1 MRQTMTLSAAM
12 FECIDSNYMDA
23 LPLGFRLSQDDVHLE
38 TRNDRQENPTGTGVA
53 YVQFSSPD
61 TADQARNSK
70 HKQSMGAR
78 YIECMTLT
86 SGMLAPSPPLLHV

>member
-1 MRQTMTLSAAM
+1 
-12 FECIDSNYMDA
+12 MDA
-23 LPLGFRLSQDDVHLE
+23 HPLGFHLSQDDVHLE
-38 TRNDRQENPTGTGVA
+38 TRNDKQENSPGTGVA

-61 TADQARNSK
+61 TAEEARNSK

-78 YIECMTLT
+78 YIECMTLI